1 MEIEES
7 NIFLLVP
14 RLLVYYLRLVFCS
27 DVKIICGVGGF
38 AKNPLHEQ
46 ARKKKM
52 KGDWGERVR

>member
-27 DVKIICGVGGF
+27 DVKIICGVEDSLKTLCMNKQG
-38 AKNPLHEQ
+38 K
-46 ARKKKM
+46 RK
-52 KGDWGERVR
+52 